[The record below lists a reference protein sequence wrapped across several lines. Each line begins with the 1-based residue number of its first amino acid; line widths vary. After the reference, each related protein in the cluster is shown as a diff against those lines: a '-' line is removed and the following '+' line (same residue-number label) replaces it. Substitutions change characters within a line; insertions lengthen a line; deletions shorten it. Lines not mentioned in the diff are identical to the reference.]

1 MGTPLGPKYIPYN
14 YLHGPFGLFRES
26 RNVCKRERA
35 LHAKY
40 PQTQSQIL
48 FKEEKV
54 CIASGNLRDEG

>member
-1 MGTPLGPKYIPYN
+1 MGTPLGPKCIPYT
-14 YLHGPFGLFRES
+14 YMDPLGLFRES